1 MFRLV
6 GILVAIGLVAWLSMK
21 QLDDA
26 GSSASQAAEA
36 ASEMAGL
43 DDEAALKIDPGSSPE
58 QIAAQVGRQMEATI
72 AAGKTRVDDF
82 EGEASDGAA
91 RDAESSEEP

>member
-21 QLDDA
+21 QLDGA

-43 DDEAALKIDPGSSPE
+43 DDDAALKIDPGSSPG
-58 QIAAQVGRQMEATI
+58 QVAAQVGRQMEATI

-82 EGEASDGAA
+82 ESEASGGAERDG
-91 RDAESSEEP
+91 ESPEDP

>member
-1 MFRLV
+1 MIGVL
-6 GILVAIGLVAWLSMK
+6 IALGLVAWLSMK

-43 DDEAALKIDPGSSPE
+43 EGDAALRIDPRSSPE
-58 QIAAQVGRQMEATI
+58 QVAAQVGRQMEAAI

-82 EGEASDGAA
+82 EDEASNGGSGGEGPADE
-91 RDAESSEEP
+91 R

>member
-21 QLDDA
+21 QLDGA

-43 DDEAALKIDPGSSPE
+43 DGDSALKIDPGSSPE
-58 QIAAQVGRQMEATI
+58 QVAAQVGQRMEATL

-82 EGEASDGAA
+82 ESEASDGAA
-91 RDAESSEEP
+91 RDGESSDEP

>member
-6 GILVAIGLVAWLSMK
+6 GLLVAIGLVAWLSMK
-21 QLDDA
+21 QLDGA

-43 DDEAALKIDPGSSPE
+43 DGDAALKIDPGSSPE
-58 QIAAQVGRQMEATI
+58 QVAEQVGRQMEATI
-72 AAGKTRVDDF
+72 AAGKSRVDDF
-82 EGEASDGAA
+82 ERDASDGAA
-91 RDAESSEEP
+91 GGDESADAQ